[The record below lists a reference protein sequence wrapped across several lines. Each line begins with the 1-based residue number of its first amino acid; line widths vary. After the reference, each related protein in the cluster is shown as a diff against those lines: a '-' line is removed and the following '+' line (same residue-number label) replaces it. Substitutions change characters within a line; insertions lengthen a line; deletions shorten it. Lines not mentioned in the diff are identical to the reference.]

1 MVSAIMYV
9 IPQTKEDSFFSG
21 QHNDA
26 RMNVSLIM
34 TAAQHGATVAN
45 YTEVIALHKKAAD
58 GKLCGAR
65 VKDKFTGEEFN
76 VRAKV
81 TIIID

>member
-1 MVSAIMYV
+1 
-9 IPQTKEDSFFSG
+9 
-21 QHNDA
+21 
-26 RMNVSLIM
+26 MNVSLIM
-34 TAAQHGATVAN
+34 TAVQHGATVAN
-45 YTEVIALHKKAAD
+45 YTEVTALHKKAAN

-81 TIIID
+81 KIIIET